1 MTSISRHGEHQGAWR
16 GHGGM
21 EDPLTNPTW
30 PWEAWLD
37 RGPMSLQPDTLL

>member
-16 GHGGM
+16 GRGGM